1 MFMGEKPQFCLDRV
15 SSLFSL
21 IKKKTN
27 FNKHERRF
35 CDVSMILIYCW
46 IFYNNI
52 IFVFIDFLFT
62 QNMKL
67 LLVILIIHNTYR
79 FVGVLFCE
87 LQIFAPFCCTLWT
100 KQNKSNRTKLLFN
113 IIAKN
118 EIVKVFPYQ
127 KRKKKN
133 NKTLAPADNQLCRSH
148 K

>member
-1 MFMGEKPQFCLDRV
+1 
-15 SSLFSL
+15 
-21 IKKKTN
+21 
-27 FNKHERRF
+27 
-35 CDVSMILIYCW
+35 MILIYCW

-52 IFVFIDFLFT
+52 IFVFVDFLFT

-127 KRKKKN
+127 KRKKKTTTTKHWHQQTIN
-133 NKTLAPADNQLCRSH
+133 SADHINSIWMLVTAKCVNENKSSYSGMHDYN
-148 K
+148 KV